1 MAAAA
6 TVKATIRFQTSP
18 AFGPNLVLGDVG
30 SPLGTGVLS
39 DADST
44 PVDVTSML
52 NSVVVRRGR
61 DRILDR
67 HDAGSATIVLS
78 DLTGLLDPDNGTYA
92 DEILPMR
99 QLQITAEYS
108 SVVYVIFS
116 GFIEEWDYTYAVG
129 EDAAF
134 VTITALDA
142 FRLLNLTS
150 ISTVTGASSGDL
162 TGTRIGEILDEISWP
177 STSRDFSA
185 GQTTCQADP
194 GTTRDVLTACQTVV
208 DTEFGAF
215 FTKVNGVLRFMD
227 RDAIIT
233 AHAQSPTVFAD
244 TGSDIY
250 YEEVEFD
257 IDDIVLA
264 NDVTVQR
271 IGGTAQNVTDATSI
285 ASFFQRNVSR
295 TGLVADGDTSM
306 LNQAKTILAARKD
319 PQLRIGSI
327 QIDAYQDTSDRV
339 TAALDTEL
347 FDPIKVTRTQPGGGT
362 VTRTLSVQGIE
373 HSISPDSWKTRFQTA
388 ERILDGFILDSATS
402 GKLGTNALSY

>member
-6 TVKATIRFQTSP
+6 TLKATIRFQTSP
-18 AFGPNLVLGDVG
+18 AFGPNLLLGDLG

-44 PVDVTSML
+44 PVDVTSIL
-52 NSVVVRRGR
+52 NTVSTSRGR

-67 HDAGSATIVLS
+67 HDAGSCTITMT
-78 DLTGLLDPDNGTYA
+78 DTTGTFDPDNGTYA

-99 QLQITAEYS
+99 QLQVTAEYS
-108 SVVYVIFS
+108 SVVYTIFS
-116 GFIEEWDYTYAVG
+116 GYIEEWNYTSAVG

-134 VTITALDA
+134 ITVTALDA
-142 FRLLNLTS
+142 FRLLNLTDV
-150 ISTVTGASSGDL
+150 STVTGASTGDL

-177 STSRDFSA
+177 TSGRDFSA
-185 GQTTCQADP
+185 GETTCQADT
-194 GTTRDVLTACQTVV
+194 GATRDVLTACQTVT
-208 DTEFGAF
+208 DSEFGAF
-215 FTKVNGVLRFMD
+215 FTKSNGVLKFMD

-233 AHAQSPTVFAD
+233 AHGQSPTVFAD

-271 IGGTAQNVTDATSI
+271 TGGTAQSVTDSTSI

-295 TGLVADGDTSM
+295 TGLIMQTDADA

-319 PQLRIGSI
+319 PELRIGSI
-327 QIDAYQDTSDRV
+327 QIDAYQDTSARV

-373 HSISPDSWKTRFQTA
+373 HTITPDSWKTRFQTA
-388 ERILDGFILDSATS
+388 EKILDGFILDSSTS

>member
-6 TVKATIRFQTSP
+6 TIKATIRFQTSP
-18 AFGPNLVLGDVG
+18 SFGPNLILGDAG

-39 DADST
+39 DAAST

-67 HDAGSATIVLS
+67 HDAGSATAVLS
-78 DLTGLLDPDNGTYA
+78 DLTGVLDPDNGTYSG
-92 DEILPMR
+92 EVLPMR

-108 SVVYVIFS
+108 SVVYTLFS

-129 EDAAF
+129 ETAAF
-134 VTITALDA
+134 VTVTALDA
-142 FRLLNLTS
+142 FRLLNLS
-150 ISTVTGASSGDL
+150 NVSTVAGASTGDL

-177 STSRDFSA
+177 ASSRDFSA
-185 GQTTCQADP
+185 GQTTCQADT
-194 GTTRDVLTACQTVV
+194 GATRDALTACQTVT

-215 FTKVNGVLRFMD
+215 FVKSNGSLKFMD

-233 AHAQSPTVFAD
+233 AHAQTPTEYVD
-244 TGSDIY
+244 SGSGIK
-250 YEEVEFD
+250 YEQVSFD
-257 IDDIVLA
+257 IDDVVLA

-271 IGGTAQNVTDATSI
+271 TGGSAQNVSDSASI

-295 TGLVADGDTSM
+295 SGLIMETDADALD
-306 LNQAKTILAARKD
+306 QARTILAARKD
-319 PQLRIGSI
+319 PSLRIGGI
-327 QIDAYQDTSDRV
+327 TIDAYDNVSDRV
-339 TAALDTEL
+339 TAALTTEM

-373 HSISPDSWKTRFQTA
+373 HAITPSEWKTRFSTS
-388 ERILDGFILDSATS
+388 ERILGGFIVGTSKVGVDS
-402 GKLGTNALSY
+402 LSY

>member
-6 TVKATIRFQTSP
+6 TLKATIRFQTSP
-18 AFGPNLVLGDVG
+18 AFGPNLLLGDLG

-44 PVDVTSML
+44 PVDVTSIR
-52 NSVVVRRGR
+52 NTVSTSRGR

-67 HDAGSATIVLS
+67 HDAGSCTITMT
-78 DLTGLLDPDNGTYA
+78 DTTGTFDPDNGTYA

-99 QLQITAEYS
+99 QLQVTAEYD
-108 SVVYVIFS
+108 SVVYTIFS
-116 GFIEEWDYTYAVG
+116 GYIEEWNYTSAVG

-134 VTITALDA
+134 ITVTALDA
-142 FRLLNLTS
+142 FRLLNLTDV
-150 ISTVTGASSGDL
+150 STVTGASTGDL

-177 STSRDFSA
+177 TSGRDFSA
-185 GQTTCQADP
+185 GETTCQADT
-194 GTTRDVLTACQTVV
+194 GATRDVLTACQTVT
-208 DTEFGAF
+208 DSEFGAF
-215 FTKVNGVLRFMD
+215 FTKSNGVLKFMD

-233 AHAQSPTVFAD
+233 AHGQSPTVFAD

-271 IGGTAQNVTDATSI
+271 TGGTAQSVTDSTSI

-295 TGLVADGDTSM
+295 TGLIMQTDADA

-319 PQLRIGSI
+319 PELRIGSI
-327 QIDAYQDTSDRV
+327 QIDAYQDTSARV

-373 HSISPDSWKTRFQTA
+373 HTITPDSWKTRFQTA
-388 ERILDGFILDSATS
+388 EKILDGFILDSSTS

>member
-6 TVKATIRFQTSP
+6 TLKATIRFQTSP
-18 AFGPNLVLGDVG
+18 AFGPNLILGDLG

-44 PVDVTSML
+44 PVDVTSIL
-52 NSVVVRRGR
+52 NTVSISRGR

-67 HDAGSATIVLS
+67 HDAGSATITMT
-78 DLTGLLDPDNGTYA
+78 DTAGTFDPDNGTYA

-99 QLQITAEYS
+99 QLQVTAEYD
-108 SVVYVIFS
+108 SVVYDLFS
-116 GFIEEWDYTYAVG
+116 GYIEEWNYTSAVG

-134 VTITALDA
+134 ITVTALDA
-142 FRLLNLTS
+142 FRLLNLTDV
-150 ISTVTGASSGDL
+150 STVTGASTGDL

-177 STSRDFSA
+177 TSGRDFSD
-185 GQTTCQADP
+185 GQTTCLADT
-194 GTTRDVLTACQTVV
+194 GATRDVLTACQTVT
-208 DTEFGAF
+208 DSEFGAF
-215 FTKVNGVLRFMD
+215 FTKSNGVLKFMD

-233 AHAQSPTVFAD
+233 AHGQSPTVFAD
-244 TGSDIY
+244 TGGDIY
-250 YEEVEFD
+250 YEEVSFD
-257 IDDIVLA
+257 VDDIVLA

-271 IGGTAQNVTDATSI
+271 TGGTAQNVTDSASI

-295 TGLVADGDTSM
+295 TGLIMQTDADA

-319 PQLRIGSI
+319 PELRIGSI
-327 QIDAYQDTSDRV
+327 QIDAYQDTSARV

-373 HSISPDSWKTRFQTA
+373 HQITPDSWKTRFQTA
-388 ERILDGFILDSATS
+388 EKILDGFILDSSTS